1 MRGAG
6 RGYQAEAAREV
17 SGIDPKYFDAVDGQG
32 IGDEFG
38 LGVVPFSDQQDHAVP
53 GVHS

>member
-17 SGIDPKYFDAVDGQG
+17 SGIDPKYFDVMNGQG
-32 IGDEFG
+32 IGDKFG
-38 LGVVPFSDQQDHAVP
+38 LGVVPFGHQQDHVVP
-53 GVHS
+53 AVHS